1 LGGEA
6 RGDIFMT
13 ANSVALGKTGINI
26 SPIGVGIMQWGDIK
40 LPDHP
45 NVQVDQ
51 KIREIFTVTIAAGI
65 NFFDTAEMY
74 GNGKSE
80 IHLGN
85 CIKEISSN
93 IIVATKFMPY
103 PWRLAKGELRSALL
117 RSLKRLGIPHV
128 DLYQMHWPFPPVS
141 IKSWMDAMS
150 DVVADGL
157 VRAVG
162 VSNYS
167 TTQTTIAFEALAK
180 LKIPL
185 ASNQVRYSLLERY
198 PERSGLV
205 ELCKK
210 LDITIIA
217 YSPLEKGILTGKYTP
232 NNVPTGFRSWRYNKT
247 YLIKTESLLNALR
260 EIGKTH
266 SNMTP
271 TKVALNWLMC
281 KGAVPIPG
289 ARNMHQAQENA
300 GCLGWQ
306 LSGEEVKR
314 LDKISDE
321 VT

>member
-1 LGGEA
+1 
-6 RGDIFMT
+6 MT
-13 ANSVALGKTGINI
+13 ENYIPLGKTAINI
-26 SPIGVGIMQWGDIK
+26 SPMGLGVMQWGDIK
-40 LPDHP
+40 LSDKPGA
-45 NVQVDQ
+45 QVD
-51 KIREIFTVTIAAGI
+51 KDVRETFKVTLDAGI

-74 GNGKSE
+74 SNGRSE
-80 IHLGN
+80 IHLGK
-85 CIKEISSN
+85 CLKEISSD
-93 IIVATKFMPY
+93 IVVATKFMPF

-117 RSLKRLGIPHV
+117 RSLKRMGLSQV
-128 DLYQMHWPFPPVS
+128 DLYQMHWPIPPVG

-157 VRAVG
+157 IRAVG

-167 TTQTTIAFEALAK
+167 PAQTTIAFEALDK
-180 LKIPL
+180 HHIPL
-185 ASNQVRYSLLERY
+185 ASNQVKYSLLDRH

-232 NNVPTGFRSWRYNKT
+232 NNVPSDFRSWRYNKT
-247 YLIKTESLLNALR
+247 YLTKIEPLLHVLH
-260 EIGKTH
+260 EIGEAHASMK
-266 SNMTP
+266 P

-289 ARNMHQAQENA
+289 SRNMMQARENA
-300 GCLGWQ
+300 GGLGWR
-306 LSGEEVKR
+306 LSNEDVNR

-321 VT
+321 VTQ

>member
-1 LGGEA
+1 
-6 RGDIFMT
+6 
-13 ANSVALGKTGINI
+13 
-26 SPIGVGIMQWGDIK
+26 
-40 LPDHP
+40 
-45 NVQVDQ
+45 
-51 KIREIFTVTIAAGI
+51 
-65 NFFDTAEMY
+65 
-74 GNGKSE
+74 
-80 IHLGN
+80 
-85 CIKEISSN
+85 
-93 IIVATKFMPY
+93 MPY
-103 PWRLAKGELRSALL
+103 PWRLAKGELRLALL

-157 VRAVG
+157 VRAIG

-180 LKIPL
+180 PKIPL

-232 NNVPTGFRSWRYNKT
+232 DNVPTGFRSWRYNKT
-247 YLIKTESLLNALR
+247 YLIKTEPLLNALR

-266 SNMTP
+266 ANMTP
-271 TKVALNWLMC
+271 TQVALNWLMC

-306 LSGEEVKR
+306 LSGEEVNR

-321 VT
+321 VTQ

>member
-1 LGGEA
+1 
-6 RGDIFMT
+6 MT
-13 ANSVALGKTGINI
+13 ENYTPLGKTAINI
-26 SPIGVGIMQWGDIK
+26 SPMGLGIMQWGDIK
-40 LPDHP
+40 LSDKPGT
-45 NVQVDQ
+45 QVD
-51 KIREIFTVTIAAGI
+51 KDVRETFKVTLDAGI

-74 GNGKSE
+74 SNGRSE
-80 IHLGN
+80 IHLGK
-85 CIKEISSN
+85 CLKEISSD
-93 IIVATKFMPY
+93 IVVATKFMPF

-117 RSLKRLGIPHV
+117 RSLKRMGLSQV
-128 DLYQMHWPFPPVS
+128 DLYQMHWPIPPVG

-157 VRAVG
+157 IRAVG

-167 TTQTTIAFEALAK
+167 PAQTTIAFEALDK
-180 LKIPL
+180 HHIPL
-185 ASNQVRYSLLERY
+185 ASNQVKYSLLDRH

-232 NNVPTGFRSWRYNKT
+232 NNVPSDFRSWRYNKT
-247 YLIKTESLLNALR
+247 YLTKIKPLLHALH
-260 EIGKTH
+260 EISEAHAG
-266 SNMTP
+266 MTT

-289 ARNMHQAQENA
+289 ARNMMQARENA
-300 GCLGWQ
+300 GGLGWR
-306 LSGEEVKR
+306 LSNEDVNR

-321 VT
+321 VTQ